1 VLALQQSETYKR
13 HRPETTLLYQLVKRY
28 YPAFTANLA
37 EQGKYLPK
45 YVEREFDEFLR
56 CGRLENGFL
65 RVVCGDCKHE
75 KLVAFS
81 CKRRGFCPSCGA
93 RRMAESA
100 ALLVDDVFRG
110 YPVRQWVL
118 SLPIPLRL
126 LLARYPSELSK
137 VMRIIHRAISTYIVN
152 KAGFTNKQAQT
163 GAVTLIQRFGSAL
176 NLNIHFHMLFLEGAI
191 SETTWG
197 RTTFTRIKAPTHND
211 MVELVHTISHR
222 IARYLEKVGLV
233 QRDMENSYLNL
244 PIDDEDSLLH
254 LQGAS
259 VSYRIAMGPQQGQKV
274 FTLQTLPAS
283 TEGEYGQLANT
294 SGFSL
299 HAGVFANA
307 DEPEKLERL
316 CRYISRPAISEQR
329 LSMTQHG
336 KVRYELKTPYRD
348 GTTHV
353 FFDPIDFIGKLAA
366 LIPPPRLN
374 LTRFFGVFAPNSNL
388 RALVTA
394 SQRGKNSP
402 RLIKEDDK
410 QSGKPYHAKAMSW
423 AQRLK
428 RVFNIDITECEKC
441 QKHTVTIIACIID
454 SHVIQK
460 ILKHL
465 DKKYPT
471 FSQTTLLPPLRA
483 PPQYFYHSI
492 YRFMT
497 LLIRV
502 LSMN

>member
-1 VLALQQSETYKR
+1 MQQSEQYKR
-13 HRPETTLLYQLVKRY
+13 HRTETTLLYQLIERY
-28 YPAFTANLA
+28 YPDFTANLA
-37 EQGKYLPK
+37 EQGRFLPK
-45 YVEREFDEFLR
+45 YVGREFDDFLR

-93 RRMAESA
+93 RRMADNA
-100 ALLVDDVFRG
+100 ALLVDDVLCG

-126 LLARYPSELSK
+126 LLARYPNELSK
-137 VMRIIHRAISTYIVN
+137 VMGIIHRAISTQIVN
-152 KAGFTNKQAQT
+152 RAGFYNKQAKT

-191 SETTWG
+191 SENAWG
-197 RTTFTRIKAPTHND
+197 GTSFTRIKAPSHND
-211 MVELVHTISHR
+211 MVALVHTISQR
-222 IARYLEKVGLV
+222 NATYLEKVGLV
-233 QRDMENSYLNL
+233 QRDIENSYLNL
-244 PIDDEDSLLH
+244 TIDDEDSLLQ

-259 VSYRIAMGPQQGQKV
+259 VSYRIAIGPQQGQKV
-274 FTLQTLPAS
+274 FTLQTLPVS
-283 TEGEYGQLANT
+283 NEGEYGQLANT

-316 CRYISRPAISEQR
+316 CRYSSRPAISEQR
-329 LSMTQHG
+329 LSLTDHG
-336 KVRYELKTPYRD
+336 KVRYELKTLYRD

-353 FFDPIDFIGKLAA
+353 FFEPLDFIGKLAA
-366 LIPPPRLN
+366 LIPPSRLN

-388 RALVTA
+388 RAQVTA

-402 RLIKEDDK
+402 RLAKE
-410 QSGKPYHAKAMSW
+410 GNEPLEKPYYARSMSW

-441 QKHTVTIIACIID
+441 QRHNVSVIVCIID
-454 SHVIQK
+454 RHVIQK
-460 ILKHL
+460 ILTHL
-465 DKKYPT
+465 DKKYPSS
-471 FSQTTLLPPLRA
+471 SQTTLLPPLRA
-483 PPQYFYHSI
+483 PPDEERDFNIQRDFN
-492 YRFMT
+492 FGA
-497 LLIRV
+497 
-502 LSMN
+502 